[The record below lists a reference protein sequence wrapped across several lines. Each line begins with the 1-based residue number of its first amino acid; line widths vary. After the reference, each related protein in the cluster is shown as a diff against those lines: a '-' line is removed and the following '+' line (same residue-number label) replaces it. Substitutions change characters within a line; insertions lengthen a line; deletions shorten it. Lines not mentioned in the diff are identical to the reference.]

1 MGTHSFVYDIET
13 KDLLRDIA
21 KFAKTRFDT
30 NGCSK
35 NDNRAVPV
43 GKNKNVISMMKDEIS
58 KKKIILEFVALRT
71 RVYAIERQTESYKI
85 SAPVVQKSLQ
95 SLKASLLMTIRPAYN
110 HKIDL
115 NRDDDKRPV
124 QADGIKSLTG
134 V

>member
-1 MGTHSFVYDIET
+1 
-13 KDLLRDIA
+13 
-21 KFAKTRFDT
+21 
-30 NGCSK
+30 
-35 NDNRAVPV
+35 
-43 GKNKNVISMMKDEIS
+43 MKLV
-58 KKKIILEFVALRT
+58 KKIILEFVALRT

-95 SLKASLLMTIRPAYN
+95 SLKVLLLMTIRPAYN
-110 HKIDL
+110 QKIDL